1 MSRIVKLNSKEK
13 NLLTFLM
20 NADKP
25 LSVHYLASWLGCNS
39 REVAGIIFRVSK
51 GIRILHTNDF
61 EFYLAV
67 DEESFRNPDAEQQD
81 NQGQL
86 I

>member
-1 MSRIVKLNSKEK
+1 MSKIVKLNSKEK

-25 LSVHYLASWLGCNS
+25 LSVHYLASWLGFSSSN
-39 REVAGIIFRVSK
+39 VTVIIFRVSR
-51 GIRILHTNDF
+51 GTRILHTNDF
-61 EFYLAV
+61 EFYLAI
-67 DEESFRNPDAEQQD
+67 DEEKLKNPETEQQD